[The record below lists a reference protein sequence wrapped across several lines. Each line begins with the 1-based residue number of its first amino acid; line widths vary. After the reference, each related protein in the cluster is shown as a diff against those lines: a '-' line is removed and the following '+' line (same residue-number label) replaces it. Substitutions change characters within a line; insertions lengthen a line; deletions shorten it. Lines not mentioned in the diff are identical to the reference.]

1 MLIKIQDWEI
11 AKKRKIKLQ
20 EYKQQLEKTQRELE
34 DVYDKNGELSQTL
47 EEATSVIKRIGTE
60 KEELVESVEQDT
72 RHIEVL
78 VKQNQDLETE
88 IHSLSQDVQGLKTA
102 WVGANVPQLKSD
114 IRRLTQELAESESRN
129 VTSEALLENSRNE
142 IVSTRTECHA
152 LEVKARIAM
161 DDAVRALHDAAH
173 QTYSAESE
181 IAAMRNSLREAKC
194 YTLHTTLG
202 RVTTNHKKEE
212 ERLSR
217 MVSHLQALVNRH
229 REEKK
234 MEKKTMSTL
243 GMSFPKFV
251 TLSGIVDLR
260 QGEHDVRSGVG
271 VVVNAR
277 MLYHFHNEENC
288 LTFFH
293 HGSIQV

>member
-1 MLIKIQDWEI
+1 
-11 AKKRKIKLQ
+11 
-20 EYKQQLEKTQRELE
+20 
-34 DVYDKNGELSQTL
+34 
-47 EEATSVIKRIGTE
+47 
-60 KEELVESVEQDT
+60 
-72 RHIEVL
+72 
-78 VKQNQDLETE
+78 
-88 IHSLSQDVQGLKTA
+88 
-102 WVGANVPQLKSD
+102 
-114 IRRLTQELAESESRN
+114 
-129 VTSEALLENSRNE
+129 
-142 IVSTRTECHA
+142 
-152 LEVKARIAM
+152 
-161 DDAVRALHDAAH
+161 
-173 QTYSAESE
+173 
-181 IAAMRNSLREAKC
+181 MRNSLREAKC